1 MDIFFIRRINF
12 TFFSSNYLKK
22 KMNQIRNY
30 LFDIF
35 ILLVDI
41 NIFISIN
48 YSSLYQNL
56 DESFLIFTK
65 KENNLE
71 IKNEEEKC

>member
-56 DESFLIFTK
+56 DESFLFFTK
-65 KENNLE
+65 KENNLDY
-71 IKNEEEKC
+71 

>member
-35 ILLVDI
+35 ILLVNI

>member
-1 MDIFFIRRINF
+1 
-12 TFFSSNYLKK
+12 
-22 KMNQIRNY
+22 MNQIRNY

-71 IKNEEEKC
+71 IKNEKEKC

>member
-1 MDIFFIRRINF
+1 
-12 TFFSSNYLKK
+12 
-22 KMNQIRNY
+22 MNQIRNY

-48 YSSLYQNL
+48 YSSNVSKSR
-56 DESFLIFTK
+56 ESFLIFTK